1 MNKLFLFL
9 FFTTIITGNI
19 SAQTYPEDFIIPL
32 SGQTVH
38 NSLYKTIGFID
49 SRPTDGLINRKPKR
63 VTAIPIS
70 NQLNNLM
77 DSLTDSTAK
86 DGALLLQLRLLNFAE
101 VTGTINQKGT
111 CYLRAIL
118 YSKKG
123 DRYQKINSID
133 TSVGIQVSP
142 NLSKGALANGG
153 KIISAF
159 ITDNLLQESTDSISY
174 SLNDIKKIDS
184 VEKSQLKLYTTLT
197 YTEGLYY
204 SYESFKNQVPDKQ
217 IIKADTNMN
226 GNVFAVKIIDNG
238 QKIKIKPKEM
248 YAVVYKGVPYMATK
262 YGCYKMQKTDG
273 NFFFTGDLE
282 IKSDIGDS
290 VANDA
295 AYGLLG
301 VVASLGEETTFDMR
315 LDHANGKFIRLKQ
328 VEAPTP

>member
-1 MNKLFLFL
+1 MNKLLLLLFIPIAIANK
-9 FFTTIITGNI
+9 T
-19 SAQTYPEDFIIPL
+19 SAQTYPENFIIPV
-32 SGQTVH
+32 SSHVIH

-49 SRPTDGLINRKPKR
+49 SRPTDGLLTRKPKR

-77 DSLTDSTAK
+77 DSVTDSTAK

-101 VTGTINQKGT
+101 VSGTINQKGT

-123 DRYQKINSID
+123 DLYQKINSID

-142 NLSKGALANGG
+142 NLSKGALSNGG

-159 ITDNLLQESTDSISY
+159 VINNLVQESTDSTLY
-174 SLNDIKKIDS
+174 SLNDIKKVDS
-184 VEKSQLKLYTTLT
+184 AEKAQLKLYTTLT
-197 YTEGLYY
+197 YTDGLYN
-204 SYESFKNQVPDKQ
+204 SYESFKNQMPDKQ

-226 GNVFAVKIIDNG
+226 GNVFTVKIIDNG
-238 QKIKIKPKEM
+238 QKVKIKPKDM

-262 YGCYKMQKTDG
+262 YGCYRMQKENG

-282 IKSDIGDS
+282 TKSDIGES
-290 VANDA
+290 VTNGA
-295 AYGLLG
+295 AFGLLG
-301 VVASLGEETTFDMR
+301 GVASLGEETTYDMR
-315 LDHANGKFIRLKQ
+315 LDNVNGKFIRLKQ
-328 VEAPTP
+328 IDTSVP